1 MDYSSETII
10 QLQNRY
16 VNISRKI
23 KTSIHKSGT
32 AQTEKVLNLWE
43 RDLLQIDFCMVDQN
57 EYLKI
62 FSVPS

>member
-32 AQTEKVLNLWE
+32 AQTEKVLNL
-43 RDLLQIDFCMVDQN
+43 
-57 EYLKI
+57 
-62 FSVPS
+62 